1 MKDVNLGRKIRT
13 MIRPVITL
21 RRVRVLVD
29 IDTQQDFFLANG
41 AATVR
46 NHRRVLGNIRRIV
59 AWARVKNLRMISTAQ
74 VYHPHDHVGYC
85 LEGTD
90 GQKKLRYT
98 IRNKYKRFAA
108 DGCTDLPREILLHN
122 DQVILNK
129 RGPNPFDEPRADRML
144 SELRADEFVL
154 FGALTEGAIKDTAL
168 GLLARRKHVVVVTD
182 AVGSHNKEAAE
193 VALRQMA
200 AKGAKL
206 TDTKAI
212 CGTSCLKIVGA
223 CSCDRCQGHFAEIAA
238 KAPVKKQA

>member
-1 MKDVNLGRKIRT
+1 

-29 IDTQQDFFLANG
+29 VDTQQDFFLANG
-41 AATVR
+41 AATIR
-46 NHRRVLGNIRRIV
+46 NHRRVLANVRRV
-59 AWARVKNLRMISTAQ
+59 TAWARLKNLRMISTAQ
-74 VYHPHDHVGYC
+74 EYHPHDRVGYC
-85 LEGTD
+85 VEGTD

-98 IRNKYKRFAA
+98 IRNKHTRFAA
-108 DGCTDLPREILLHN
+108 DGCTDLPREILLKN

-129 RGPNPFDEPRADRML
+129 RCPNPFNEPRADRML

-168 GLLARRKHVVVVTD
+168 GLLARRKHVVVITD
-182 AVGSHNKEAAE
+182 AVGSRNKEAAE

-206 TDTKAI
+206 VDTKTM
-212 CGTSCLKIVGA
+212 CGASGLKIVGA
-223 CSCDRCQGHFAEIAA
+223 CSCDRCQGHFTEPVVKAA
-238 KAPVKKQA
+238 AKKQA